1 MVLPFAFF
9 VGVIDNAVPPVNM
22 NYSCGGCIVKG
33 AHLRLLGSDWPT
45 GREARRQ
52 WGTRGRSY
60 WYPGSLWGSD
70 KLALR
75 EQGTAAGRSR
85 WSGWLCP
92 PGRFLSL
99 GLLTPGT
106 RGEEAVGGGGGHS
119 ARVNILG
126 SVHQAGGQRG
136 AKAPRHSAPLAD
148 FGFRPHYRYEAWTE
162 TEAINGHP
170 NGDMNG
176 FLLGCRLT

>member
-92 PGRFLSL
+92 PGRLLSL
-99 GLLTPGT
+99 CLLTPRT
-106 RGEEAVGGGGGHS
+106 RGKEAVRGGRGTQCP
-119 ARVNILG
+119 RQYLG
-126 SVHQAGGQRG
+126 FSSSGWRTTRGQG
-136 AKAPRHSAPLAD
+136 TKAQCPT
-148 FGFRPHYRYEAWTE
+148 G
-162 TEAINGHP
+162 
-170 NGDMNG
+170 
-176 FLLGCRLT
+176 RLWV